1 MNIASATSSLPII
14 CLMGPTASGKTA
26 LAIELAKHLQ
36 GEVISVDSALIYKD
50 MNIGTAKP
58 DEHEQQ
64 GVKHWLIDILSPE
77 QSYSVA
83 DFVNDAGRCIE
94 DIIAR
99 GKTPIL
105 TGGTMMYFNALIHGI
120 SVIPAS
126 DPAIRADINSSLLE
140 HGTEWLHQA
149 LAKVDPV
156 SASRIHQNDPQR
168 ITRALE
174 VFRSTNK
181 PLSQWQEQKKPALPY
196 DFMSFSIMPS
206 KRSDLHQRIA
216 QRFKRMLEQGLID
229 EVTALQAKYDL
240 HDDLPSMRSVGY
252 RQTLQYLAGDFDLQT
267 LELRGIIA
275 TRQLAKR
282 QITWLR
288 GWDNVHQMD
297 TDAPD
302 NLAFILQKLSA
313 IDS

>member
-1 MNIASATSSLPII
+1 MNDDSDKKATPII

-26 LAIELAKHLQ
+26 LAIELAKRLQ

-50 MNIGTAKP
+50 MDIGTAKP
-58 DEHEQQ
+58 DKQEQQ
-64 GVKHWLIDILSPE
+64 GVKHWLMDILSPE

-83 DFVNDAGRCIE
+83 DFVNDAGSCIE
-94 DIIAR
+94 DIIRR

-105 TGGTMMYFNALIHGI
+105 TGGTMMYFNALINGI
-120 SVIPAS
+120 SIIPAS
-126 DPAIRADINSSLLE
+126 DPAIRADINASLLE

-149 LAKVDPV
+149 LAKVDPI

-174 VFRSTNK
+174 VFRSTNQ
-181 PLSQWQEQKKPALPY
+181 PLSQWQEQKKPASPY
-196 DFMSFSIMPS
+196 DFMSFSIMPQE
-206 KRSDLHQRIA
+206 RSILHERIA
-216 QRFKRMLEQGLID
+216 HRFTSMLEQGLVD
-229 EVTALQAKYDL
+229 EVTALLAKYEL
-240 HDDLPSMRSVGY
+240 HDDLPSMRCVGY
-252 RQTLQYLAGDFDLQT
+252 RQTLQYLAGDFALPD

-288 GWDNVHQMD
+288 GWEEVFQLDSDGADNVER
-297 TDAPD
+297 
-302 NLAFILQKLSA
+302 ILQKVSA
-313 IDS
+313 IES